1 MGTANNTRIKKP
13 QTIKFTDTYLKKQLP
28 FLKKYSSKRLFEMI
42 TSTSKCQMQMNYPI
56 RFFDGKNF
64 QNYPYANLNCAS
76 RFFTLV
82 NVDESNISK
91 NGNVLEREYTIRFD
105 TFLGYFFIQNCISS
119 YVDLLPGHFY
129 QMSDYTQLLYR
140 MLILPYFNKAKNPI
154 SLDEIKHR
162 LVLKSE
168 NYMTRKTIKR
178 ILGT

>member
-1 MGTANNTRIKKP
+1 
-13 QTIKFTDTYLKKQLP
+13 
-28 FLKKYSSKRLFEMI
+28 
-42 TSTSKCQMQMNYPI
+42 MNYSI

-64 QNYPYANLNCAS
+64 QNFPYANKNCAS

-82 NVDESNISK
+82 NVDETKLSK
-91 NGNVLEREYTIRFD
+91 NGNVLEREYTIKFD

-129 QMSDYTQLLYR
+129 QMSDYAQLLYR
-140 MLILPYFNKAKNPI
+140 MLILPYFNKAKIPI

-178 ILGT
+178 ILGELEMNSFIKNHNEIILDGSYWYSYEKNPWKTVNE